1 MTKAPRFRPVVL
13 TASFHLTRPLRY
25 LNLERYR
32 QSRLA
37 IQSFVRGTDAAN
49 ISEHGLMD
57 WFEKLTGFREIDYD
71 DTRAKLM
78 VEGNRLRSLVND
90 KDYGIGELELVSLES
105 LRQRMKA
112 AGEL

>member
-1 MTKAPRFRPVVL
+1 
-13 TASFHLTRPLRY
+13 
-25 LNLERYR
+25 
-32 QSRLA
+32 
-37 IQSFVRGTDAAN
+37 
-49 ISEHGLMD
+49 MD

-71 DTRAKLM
+71 DTRAKLT

-112 AGEL
+112 AGELRGRLRVRVTCDKCIDCPRTPGHYSKWRPSLTC